1 MELLHT
7 HTQPLTVAALVTLI
21 AVAAGCGQGEK
32 AGNKKA
38 LNVAATVAPII
49 SIVAAVGGDRINL
62 RGVIP
67 EGTNSHTYEPKPSIA
82 ETLAGADVLYVNGL
96 GLEEPTVEMAREV
109 MPSESEIVS
118 LGNRVLPRKD
128 WIYDFSFPRSG
139 GKPNPHLWTDPG
151 LAIKYARVVRDDLSK
166 RDPAGRSVYS
176 ANYKRFAAAAR
187 KLDGAM
193 KKSFA
198 TIPPSN
204 RKLLT
209 YHDGYAYFARDY
221 SWQVVGA
228 IQASDFEDPTPR
240 EVTRLIDQI
249 RSEKVPAIF
258 GSEVFPSPVLAQ
270 IGRETGVRYV
280 DQLRDDDLPGAPG
293 EAQHSWIG
301 LMHFDYQVM
310 TEALGGNAKALRDL
324 KLQATTSDTADY
336 PQ

>member
-1 MELLHT
+1 MKLLQT

-38 LNVAATVAPII
+38 LNVAATVAPIT

-96 GLEEPTVEMAREV
+96 GLEEPTVEMARDV
-109 MPSESEIVS
+109 MPSGSEIVS
-118 LGNRVLPRKD
+118 LGNRTLPRAD
-128 WIYDFSFPRSG
+128 WIYDASFPRSG

-176 ANYKRFAAAAR
+176 ANYTRFAAAAR

-193 KKSFA
+193 TKSFA

-270 IGRETGVRYV
+270 ISRETGVRYV

-293 EAQHSWIG
+293 EPQHSWIG
-301 LMHFDYQVM
+301 LMRFDYQVM

-324 KLQATTSDTADY
+324 RLQATPSDTADY

>member
-67 EGTNSHTYEPKPSIA
+67 EGSNSHTYEPKPSIA

-128 WIYDFSFPRSG
+128 WIYDASFPRSG
-139 GKPNPHLWTDPG
+139 GKPNPHLWTDPR
-151 LAIKYARVVRDDLSK
+151 LAIKYARVVRDYLSK